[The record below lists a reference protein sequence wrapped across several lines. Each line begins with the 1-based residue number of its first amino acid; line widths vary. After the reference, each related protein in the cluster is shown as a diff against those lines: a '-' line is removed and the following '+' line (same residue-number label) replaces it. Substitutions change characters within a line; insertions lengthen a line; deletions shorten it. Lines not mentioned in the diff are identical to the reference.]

1 MSDFMKVGTG
11 TMTDFLDSK
20 KLYHAF
26 LGGARAVIDAKD
38 GLNAINVF
46 PVADGDTGSNLASTM
61 LSIVEE
67 SKIAE
72 SAKETLYTI
81 SEAALFGARG
91 NSGIIFAQYVNGMHF
106 HLSDDKR
113 VSLGCFARSVSGGA
127 DYAYNAMG
135 NPVEGTMI
143 TVIRAWSEAI
153 AQAKDH
159 GATFQE
165 VLVNALKQ
173 AKMALESTPNMLR
186 VLRDNGVVDAGAK
199 GFFTFIEGFTSVIN
213 DENYVAE
220 VELLPR
226 LVNEEVLDQ
235 APVFRYCTEVLLQ
248 GEGLDADEIRLGLAL
263 FGDSLI
269 VAGTD
274 TKIRVHIHTDE
285 PREVCAY
292 LADYGV
298 MMQQKVDD
306 MQNQFDVIHHRKYR
320 IALVTDSVAD
330 LPQSVMEE
338 YQIQVIPLHIA
349 LAGNDY
355 LDKITMDT
363 GTLFERLEDSDA
375 YPTSSQ
381 PSVKAVA
388 NQLSFLANHY
398 EHVLVLTVSGKL
410 SGTYETVKKA
420 AASVSGDIAVLDTR
434 QNSGAQGLLVKAAAE
449 QIALG
454 KTFAEVQSFVM
465 QRISQTKIFVSVP
478 NLDAMIRSGR
488 LGEKGG
494 AIGNTLRLKPV
505 VSLSDTGAG
514 TVSDIAFSL
523 QRSTKKIAARV
534 KKMLAQGQVAEYAI
548 VHAHTPERAAEY
560 EALFTKIVGKSPAYV
575 MEISSIIAMSAG
587 KGCVAIAIRMQVDE
601 GEEI

>member
-1 MSDFMKVGTG
+1 MA
-11 TMTDFLDSK
+11 DFLDSK

-26 LGGARAVIDAKD
+26 LGGARAVIGAKD

-67 SKIAE
+67 SKIGK

-91 NSGIIFAQYVNGMHF
+91 NSGIIFAQYVNGMHS
-106 HLSDDKR
+106 HLSDDKH
-113 VSLGCFARSVSGGA
+113 VSLQGFAQSVSGGV
-127 DYAYNAMG
+127 DYAYLAIG

-153 AQAKDH
+153 MQAREQS
-159 GATFQE
+159 ATFQE
-165 VLVNALKQ
+165 VLANALRH
-173 AKMALESTPNMLR
+173 AKNTLENTPNMLQ

-199 GFFTFIEGFTSVIN
+199 GFLTFVEGFTSVIQN
-213 DENYVAE
+213 EEYIAKQEN
-220 VELLPR
+220 LPR
-226 LVNEEVLDQ
+226 LVKDEAIDQ
-235 APVFRYCTEVLLQ
+235 APVFRYCTEVLLH
-248 GEGLDADEIRLGLAL
+248 GAGLNTGEIRSNLER

-274 TKIRVHIHTDE
+274 TKVRVHIHTDV

-298 MMQQKVDD
+298 MVQQKVDD
-306 MQNQFDVIHHRKYR
+306 MQNQFDVIHNRKYP

-330 LPQSVMEE
+330 LPWSVVEQ
-338 YQIQVIPLHIA
+338 YQIQIIPLHIA
-349 LAGNDY
+349 FAGNDY
-355 LDKITMDT
+355 LDKVTMDT
-363 GTLFERLEDSDA
+363 ESLFERLPNSKT

-388 NQLSFLANHY
+388 NHLAFLADHFENI
-398 EHVLVLTVSGKL
+398 LVLTVSGKL

-420 AASVSGDIAVLDTR
+420 AASVSKDIVVMDTR

-449 QIALG
+449 QIAQG
-454 KTFAEVQSFVM
+454 KTFTEVQHFVA
-465 QRISQTKIFVSVP
+465 QSISKTKIFVSVP

-505 VSLSDTGAG
+505 VSLSETGAG

-523 QRSTKKIAARV
+523 SSSTKKIVARV
-534 KKMLAQGQVAEYAI
+534 KKMMMHNQVAEYAI
-548 VHAHTPERAAEY
+548 IHAHTLERATEY
-560 EALFTKIVGKSPAYV
+560 EALFTNIIGEPPAYV

-587 KGCVAIAIRMQVDE
+587 IGCVAIAIRMQLDE
-601 GEEI
+601 GEEL